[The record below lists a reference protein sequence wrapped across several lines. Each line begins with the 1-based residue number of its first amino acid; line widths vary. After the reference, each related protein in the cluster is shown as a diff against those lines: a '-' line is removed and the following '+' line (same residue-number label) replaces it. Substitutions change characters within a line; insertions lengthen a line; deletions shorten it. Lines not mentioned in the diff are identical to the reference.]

1 MLRSLLLSSQQGGF
15 MSGVEYEFRVLIL
28 SFDASGTNT
37 FSYEAGDRK
46 VSICLVFSL
55 ITVKTKLCVKIS
67 CIP

>member
-1 MLRSLLLSSQQGGF
+1 

-55 ITVKTKLCVKIS
+55 ITFKTKLCVKIS